1 MAYAVSKRCQDA
13 ALIYPIRLQKPLATC
28 VGGHINVKSLTFA
41 LDGDLDTAGRALVK
55 ELVSETAISMVCPP
69 G

>member
-1 MAYAVSKRCQDA
+1 MSRRCQDA

-41 LDGDLDTAGRALVK
+41 LDGDLDTAGRALVE
-55 ELVSETAISMVCPP
+55 ELVSAVSDSMVSPP